1 MLYFYPLCL
10 ILKDNRNHDIYNA
23 PPIPQSPVHD
33 IVIGGG
39 AKHWGGGGRQKLS
52 LDPGCAAMPLGAWTW
67 PDFC

>member
-39 AKHWGGGGRQKLS
+39 LGKALGWWGA
-52 LDPGCAAMPLGAWTW
+52 PEVEP
-67 PDFC
+67 

>member
-23 PPIPQSPVHD
+23 PSIPQFPVHD

-39 AKHWGGGGRQKLS
+39 GKALGWWGA
-52 LDPGCAAMPLGAWTW
+52 PEVEP
-67 PDFC
+67 